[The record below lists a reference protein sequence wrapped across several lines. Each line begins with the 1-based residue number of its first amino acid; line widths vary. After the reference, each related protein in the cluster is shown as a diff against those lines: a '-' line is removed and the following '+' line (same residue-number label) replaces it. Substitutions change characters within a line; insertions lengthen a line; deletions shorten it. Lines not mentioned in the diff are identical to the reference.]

1 MTNRFYIEEIF
12 LEFYSTM
19 QENRLGM
26 QPHDLRAASS
36 FYMTLLEGKD
46 ITEKQGAYILK
57 ILTKYR
63 NTCAQF
69 YDYRDLLETPA

>member
-1 MTNRFYIEEIF
+1 MLNKFFIEEIF

-36 FYMTLLEGKD
+36 FNLTLIEGKD
-46 ITEKQGAYILK
+46 ITEKQAAYILK

-63 NTCAQF
+63 ILRNKKNN
-69 YDYRDLLETPA
+69 

>member
-1 MTNRFYIEEIF
+1 MLNKFFIEEIF

-36 FYMTLLEGKD
+36 FNLTLIEVKD
-46 ITEKQGAYILK
+46 I
-57 ILTKYR
+57 
-63 NTCAQF
+63 
-69 YDYRDLLETPA
+69 